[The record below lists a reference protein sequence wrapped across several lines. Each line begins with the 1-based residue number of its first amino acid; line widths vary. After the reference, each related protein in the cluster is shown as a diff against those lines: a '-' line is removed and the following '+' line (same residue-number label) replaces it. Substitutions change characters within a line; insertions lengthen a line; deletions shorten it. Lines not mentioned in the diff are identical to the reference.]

1 MNKDWTVEIHRLD
14 RRYKEGM
21 VLWSKTDFTDMTL
34 DAVER
39 ANPRRPGFIVK
50 IFETYVTRRNA
61 MTGQDLLGWMSE
73 SEVERFARANEY
85 LFTDE
90 E

>member
-1 MNKDWTVEIHRLD
+1 MDWTVEIHRLD

-39 ANPRRPGFIVK
+39 ANPQRPGFIVK
-50 IFETYVTRRNA
+50 IFETYVYRKNM
-61 MTGQDLLGWMSE
+61 MTGEAYKERYDVPWFASPSSE
-73 SEVERFARANEY
+73 TYWS
-85 LFTDE
+85 T
-90 E
+90 